1 MKPSQDSFPVFEA
14 NQVLS
19 FSHLNQIFNYLDEQ
33 ERLTRADLIGIGI
46 VCGLEIALAQDV
58 DGGASI
64 SLSRGVG
71 VTSLGYLIVEP
82 EDTVLTSY
90 RQYELPSDPPY
101 PSFMK
106 DDGPYDLWELFPAG
120 EPDTTPLASP
130 GGFLSDKAV
139 LLFLELKKEGLRNCS
154 MNNCDDRGSE
164 MTVTLRRL
172 LVRIDDLKEI
182 IAKANALEG
191 DLSLAELEAALSQRL
206 NLPELRLPRV
216 DVPNTGPATS
226 QEVLAAFH
234 AVFHAEH
241 LAQQTA
247 AALSAAYDAFKPLV
261 AASYPTN
268 PFADFTARF
277 GPLDNVPANT
287 VQVRFLQYYYELF
300 DDILRAYRDLCREGA
315 RLLSLCCPP
324 DQLFPRHLMLG
335 VLFPNLVS
343 NASIFRTP
351 FWGSPILR
359 GSGEEIATVERL
371 FARLVELTRRF
382 TDTPPL
388 APSTGFSRLPV
399 NDNAIR
405 ITPSSLGDIPLGKK
419 AIPYYYL
426 FNGTPPLYQLWDPE
440 KTAQNRANL
449 NLGYRSDSYQ
459 PAAPTFVSQALR
471 YDLEPYNFLRLE
483 GHLGKNYLGV
493 MNTLLS
499 YKSRYRLPIEVVA
512 LRTGAFDEN
521 VPVDLTGEECRFQDL
536 ETLYDTLK
544 AEAVCFFCEEVQY
557 FYALPFEFRSKITTP
572 AKPQLPLL
580 VQCAPEFMVQPQ
592 TVGRLFEDFLA
603 NQPGG
608 KVPDI
613 DPNIIIN
620 FLNSQN
626 VGQSNLI
633 IFYIILYI
641 SKLYEQFTQDL
652 GQLDF
657 ASFQKRYQDLLAV
670 TEAVERER
678 EDAAGNVEG
687 TANLLKWEELD
698 DRLEAILYYCR
709 LDAFRTLAEEYKRR
723 VREVKQKQFLG
734 DFLRRH
740 PGIQHKGGVPL
751 GGTFIV
757 VYHHEPGP
765 RLGPIRIGGELG
777 NLAGRTRA
785 FRPSAATTPAGEP
798 CSEIDSAAVLDAFT
812 RIGGKRDL
820 LLDPDIRLVLGA
832 FTGRVP
838 DVDIALP
845 PTTDAH
851 GIIDAAV
858 KEIAE
863 GAVIADFYLPYL
875 CCSDCA
881 PIQFVL
887 PKPPPSFTVE
897 VGCTN
902 ANNQAEVTLRPEGGL
917 PPYSV
922 KVDQQEFQPLNGVLA
937 LSAGSHT
944 LAIRDQEGA
953 ESAPRT
959 LTIVPQLVLGE
970 PIFECAAE
978 GNSYQAM
985 FQISGGTPP
994 YTANRG
1000 SVTGTD
1006 YVSDALPGDTDIEV
1020 VITDARNCGAS
1031 RTLRHTCEAPFAF
1044 TAKLGCTTENNQAPV
1059 DITVTGGSAPYQL
1072 QVDNSAPVPVSGPIF
1087 LNVGGHSL
1095 SVHDSAGAVTPQ
1107 QTVQVAPRMVLKETD
1122 FTCEGTTNYRSFIR
1136 IEGGTPPFLANG
1148 RPVTGNF
1155 FSTESIAS
1163 GTSLTVTVTDH
1174 NNCSATMEVRHDC
1187 QEQCTLPCN
1196 GQSRR
1201 CAYRLWIQPP
1211 VGDARYKD
1219 YRQAPQ
1225 MKLRFN
1231 GREIELRAENLP
1243 QLDAPHLN
1251 ENFDNAVGGYV
1262 KALNAAVNQAL
1273 IEQTGALANRLVL
1286 SYQPEGYPFRTI
1298 LIEYFVCD
1306 SFNLSFQYSFAKP
1319 DPAYSMVIEYTN
1331 EPAPTGAPFDG
1342 SVFVNK
1348 RLNKETRVPAFD
1360 CGERNQCTGGDYQKL
1375 CEGPVPQLDFNVERG
1390 EGNVFHLKAKV
1401 GNMPE
1406 NEMAAW
1412 VWDFPVQSPNEPFYQ
1427 GQTTDAQLQHPGG
1440 TVVLTGITGKG
1451 CFGSVQKEIG

>member
-19 FSHLNQIFNYLDEQ
+19 YSHLNQIFNYLDEQ

-46 VCGLEIALAQDV
+46 VCGLGIAFAQNV

-90 RQYELPSDPPY
+90 RQYELPTDLPY
-101 PSFMK
+101 PPFMNG
-106 DDGPYDLWELFPAG
+106 DAPYDLWELFPAG

-130 GGFLSDKAV
+130 DGFLSDKAV

-154 MNNCDDRGSE
+154 MNNCDDRGAE

-191 DLSLAELEAALSQRL
+191 DLSLADLEAALLERL
-206 NLPELRLPRV
+206 NLPDLRLPRV
-216 DVPNTGPATS
+216 DIPNTGPATS
-226 QEVLAAFH
+226 KEVLAAFH
-234 AVFHAEH
+234 AVFHTEH
-241 LAQQTA
+241 LVQETA

-261 AASYPTN
+261 AVSYPTN
-268 PFADFTARF
+268 PFADFTARY
-277 GPLDNVPANT
+277 GSLDNIPANT

-300 DDILRAYRDLCREGA
+300 DDILRAYGDLCREGA
-315 RLLSLCCPP
+315 RLLFLCCPP

-335 VLFPNLVS
+335 VLYPNLVS
-343 NASIFRTP
+343 NAAIFRTP

-359 GSGEEIATVERL
+359 GSGEEIALLEQL

-382 TDTPPL
+382 TDSPPL

-399 NDNAIR
+399 TDNAIR
-405 ITPSSLGDIPLGKK
+405 ITPSALGDLPLSKK

-426 FNGTPPLYQLWDPE
+426 FNGTPSLYQLWDPE
-440 KTAQNRANL
+440 KTARNRANL

-459 PAAPTFVSQALR
+459 PAAPTFVLQALR
-471 YDLEPYNFLRLE
+471 YDLEPYNFLRVE

-521 VPVDLTGEECRFQDL
+521 IPVDLTGEECRFQDL

-544 AEAVCFFCEEVQY
+544 AEAICFFCEEVQY
-557 FYALPFEFRSKITTP
+557 FYALPFEVRSKNTTP

-580 VQCAPEFMVQPQ
+580 VQCAPDFMVQPH
-592 TVGRLFEDFLA
+592 TIGRLFEDFLA

-657 ASFQKRYQDLLAV
+657 AAFQKRYQDLLTV
-670 TEAVERER
+670 TDAVERER
-678 EDAAGNVEG
+678 EDAAGSVEG
-687 TANLLKWEELD
+687 TVNLLKWEELD

-709 LDAFRTLAEEYKRR
+709 LDAFKTLAEEYKRR

-751 GGTFIV
+751 GGTFII

-765 RLGPIRIGGELG
+765 RIGPIRIGGELG
-777 NLAGRTRA
+777 NLAGRTRVT
-785 FRPSAATTPAGEP
+785 RPLTATTAAGEP
-798 CSEIDSAAVLDAFT
+798 CSEIDSTAVLDAFN
-812 RIGGKRDL
+812 RIGAKRDL

-838 DVDIALP
+838 DLDVALP
-845 PTTDAH
+845 PTTDAS

-887 PKPPPSFTVE
+887 PKPPPSFTIE

-902 ANNQAEVTLRPEGGL
+902 ANNQAEVTLTPEGGL

-922 KVDQQEFQPLNGVLA
+922 KVDQQDFQPLNGVLA

-944 LAIRDQEGA
+944 LSIRDQEAA
-953 ESAPRT
+953 ESAP
-959 LTIVPQLVLGE
+959 
-970 PIFECAAE
+970 
-978 GNSYQAM
+978 
-985 FQISGGTPP
+985 
-994 YTANRG
+994 
-1000 SVTGTD
+1000 
-1006 YVSDALPGDTDIEV
+1006 
-1020 VITDARNCGAS
+1020 
-1031 RTLRHTCEAPFAF
+1031 
-1044 TAKLGCTTENNQAPV
+1044 
-1059 DITVTGGSAPYQL
+1059 
-1072 QVDNSAPVPVSGPIF
+1072 
-1087 LNVGGHSL
+1087 
-1095 SVHDSAGAVTPQ
+1095 

-1122 FTCEGTTNYRSFIR
+1122 FTCEGTATYRSSFS
-1136 IEGGTPPFLANG
+1136 IEGGTPPFLANDK
-1148 RPVTGNF
+1148 PVTGNV
-1155 FSTESIAS
+1155 FSTDPIAS
-1163 GTSLTVTVTDH
+1163 GTSFIVTVTDQ
-1174 NNCSATMEVRHDC
+1174 NNCSATSEVRHDC
-1187 QEQCTLPCN
+1187 QEPCTLPCN

-1211 VGDARYKD
+1211 AGDAQYKD
-1219 YRQAPQ
+1219 YRQTPAL
-1225 MKLRFN
+1225 KLRFN
-1231 GREIELRAENLP
+1231 GRKIELSAENLP
-1243 QLDAPHLN
+1243 QIDAPHLN
-1251 ENFDNAVGGYV
+1251 ENFDNAIGGYV
-1262 KALNAAVNQAL
+1262 KALNDAINQAL
-1273 IEQTGALANRLVL
+1273 IDQTGALANRLVL
-1286 SYQPEGYPFRTI
+1286 SYQPEGYPFRA
-1298 LIEYFVCD
+1298 LQIEYFVCD

-1319 DPAYSMVIEYTN
+1319 DPAYSMVISYSN
-1331 EPAPTGAPFDG
+1331 EPAPTGMPFDG
-1342 SVFVNK
+1342 ALSTNK
-1348 RLNKETRVPAFD
+1348 RLKKETRVPAFD
-1360 CGERNQCTGGDYQKL
+1360 CSERNQCTGGDYQKL
-1375 CEGPVPQLDFNVERG
+1375 CEGPVPQLDFSMKRG
-1390 EGNVFHLKAKV
+1390 DGNVFHLHGKV

-1412 VWDFPVQSPNEPFYQ
+1412 VWDFPVESPNEPFYE
-1427 GQTTDAQLQHPGG
+1427 GQNADAQLQHPAG
-1440 TVVLTGITGKG
+1440 TVVLTGITSKG
-1451 CFGSVQKEIG
+1451 CIGSVQKEMG